1 MDMTSSLPSRRT
13 ILTVTAA
20 AGSVGALTA
29 CSPVQDFTGAQGAP
43 PSPVASNGTP
53 TRVGKLSDVPVG
65 GSASGE
71 ANGQKILIYR
81 PDETTVL
88 AYSAICTHQGCV
100 VNAADGEFVCPCHH
114 STFALDNGTV
124 TGGPAPAPLPRY
136 AAAIDGEW
144 ITVSL

>member
-1 MDMTSSLPSRRT
+1 MDMTSSLPSRRA
-13 ILTVTAA
+13 ILTVTTA

-29 CSPVQDFTGAQGAP
+29 CSPFQDFTGAQGASP
-43 PSPVASNGTP
+43 APVATDGTP

-71 ANGQKILIYR
+71 AGGQKILVHR

-88 AYSAICTHQGCV
+88 AYSAVCTHQGCA
-100 VNAADGEFVCPCHH
+100 VNATDSEFACPCHN
-114 STFALDNGTV
+114 STFAFDDGTV

-136 AAAIDGEW
+136 AAAIDGDW
-144 ITVSL
+144 ITVTV